1 MKIIASVALTLC
13 TAATVVAQVPRVPV
27 PRNLPLPRIDQWTRG
42 EPPLTTSLKDA
53 RVEVPWLDRLAPRFA
68 DMASL
73 RNTRGTFTLRTGHWA
88 MDLQSFCLH
97 PGTRGPQPADGRG
110 YLPGPM
116 RGPQAGIIIQMLEG
130 YGRMPDI
137 TQHDLQTLFWAILSK
152 TRIRSMSITH
162 QRLAARLLTPAQLV
176 ALETGALDVIPV
188 SMRRRI
194 FGALPADVRRIA
206 EAENRLR
213 DTLTR
218 ANSSYAALTRAAVL
232 AGPLPS
238 SGRQIPRERWSV
250 HSGGYLIRYSPKG
263 FARTTVEI
271 AVPTKYEIRRD
282 SLGRIVSVD
291 FGDGRRTESEYDDS
305 IPPFRP
311 PGANRAV
318 AYAFKSVRLIRPGGS
333 GAPEEVVVRGKGW
346 TFVVA
351 PDLRAVRPPA
361 GRFQVTLASTLVFR
375 SAALQPG
382 SRMERF
388 ERWKERYDTWNEEF
402 KERADWY
409 RERAEHATDPPPD
422 VEQTRRDLEDLEHYR
437 DGIEAAL
444 SGDTGE
450 RLDWII
456 DNQER
461 MNAALERAT
470 IVLSGLP
477 AHPEDDYSPVPDMAI
492 PGGGQRLG
500 LSSRGY

>member
-1 MKIIASVALTLC
+1 MKIIAPVLLTLC
-13 TAATVVAQVPRVPV
+13 ASATIVAQIPRVPV

-68 DMASL
+68 NMASL
-73 RNTRGTFTLRTGHWA
+73 RNARGTFTLRTGHWA
-88 MDLQSFCLH
+88 ADLQSFCLH

-110 YLPGPM
+110 YLSGPM
-116 RGPQAGIIIQMLEG
+116 RGPQAGIIMHMLEG

-152 TRIRSMSITH
+152 TRIRSMSTAH
-162 QRLAARLLTPAQLV
+162 QRLAARLLTPAELL
-176 ALETGALDVIPV
+176 ALDTGALDVIPV

-194 FGALPADVRRIA
+194 FAALPADVRRVA

-213 DTLTR
+213 DALSR
-218 ANSSYAALTRAAVL
+218 ANYKYAALERAAVL
-232 AGPLPS
+232 SGPLPS
-238 SGRQIPRERWSV
+238 SGRKIPLGRWSV
-250 HSGGYLIRYSPKG
+250 HPGGYLIRYSPKG

-271 AVPTKYEIRRD
+271 AVPAKYEIRRD
-282 SLGRIVSVD
+282 SLGRIISVD

-305 IPPFRP
+305 VAPFRP
-311 PGANRAV
+311 PGAARAV
-318 AYAFKSVRLIRPGGS
+318 GYAFKSVRLIRPGAA

-351 PDLRAVRPPA
+351 PNLRAARSTGTVR
-361 GRFQVTLASTLVFR
+361 VILASTFGFR
-375 SAALQPG
+375 PALMQPG

-402 KERADWY
+402 KERAEWY
-409 RERAEHATDPPPD
+409 RDRAEHATDPPPD

-450 RLDWII
+450 RLDWLI
-456 DNQER
+456 DNEER

-477 AHPEDDYSPVPDMAI
+477 AHPEDEYSPVPDMAI

-500 LSSRGY
+500 ISSRGY